1 MKTVNIYFSD
11 VDDRYYSSAY
21 DAITAARDYWM
32 HLTYNER
39 RNYCENSDRVEHKY
53 IDRMTLD
60 VSDEL
65 ADQISKCNP
74 ITSGA
79 RGDQRPYSKRV
90 DDLDKLVQQSAELRE
105 IISEHDFDDDRC
117 VYDLERDIIADAD
130 TMIIAAA
137 DKLDNAYRVYRDAPI
152 WIDARTVREL
162 RVDIETADDEIESLY
177 LSARVDAP
185 GNLRIEDVDDD
196 YSIDGDLAERVIDL
210 LQLGWPDVVNAMDA
224 EIREDLNSKLA
235 PCGVLRF
242 LSEYLDAHE
251 RKYNEAFT
259 ID

>member
-11 VDDRYYSSAY
+11 VDESYYYSAY
-21 DAITAARDYWM
+21 DAIAAARDDWM
-32 HLTYNER
+32 HLTYSER
-39 RNYCENSDRVEHKY
+39 RSYCENSDRDEHKY

-65 ADQISKCNP
+65 AEQISKCNP
-74 ITSGA
+74 ITSCA

-90 DDLDKLVQQSAELRE
+90 DDLDKLVKQSAELRE

-130 TMIIAAA
+130 ETITAAA
-137 DKLDNAYRVYRDAPI
+137 DKLDNNYRVYRGDPI

-162 RVDIETADDEIESLY
+162 RVDIRTTDDAIESLY

-196 YSIDGDLAERVIDL
+196 YSIDGDLADRVVDL
-210 LQLGWPDVVNAMDA
+210 LSCGWPTVVDYMDD
-224 EIREDLNSKLA
+224 ELREQLNYDIA

-242 LSEYLDAHE
+242 LCEYLDAHE
-251 RKYNEAFT
+251 RKYNETFT